1 MKIYREESISVVSA
15 GEEKKSEIEEEIP
28 LETQQLWQ
36 ICKHFL
42 LHSSR
47 HRGRLQ
53 MGDISD
59 NNRQAVASS
68 SWFYFSA
75 SKPAIPVLFLIS
87 SEFDRHRQVPSQSCP
102 IVAFSRRT
110 TTTKAA
116 VDVE

>member
-47 HRGRLQ
+47 HRRRLQ

-68 SWFYFSA
+68 SWFYFS
-75 SKPAIPVLFLIS
+75 AIPVLFLIS